1 MKPMLAATTD
11 GTDLRY
17 PLLISP
23 KLDGIRCIVQ
33 NGVALSRSLKP
44 IPNKFV
50 QQVLKTGKLNG
61 LDGEL
66 IVGADR
72 GPGVFAR
79 SSSGIMSVEGEP
91 DFCFHVFDDHSK
103 AEQKFRYRIESVM
116 QRCKQLGD
124 YVAPV
129 KHIII
134 ANEQAL
140 LKHEAIYLADGY
152 EGVMIRAVDGPYK
165 EGRSTLKEGFLLK
178 LKRFLDAEAIVI
190 GYEEQMHNE
199 NEATTNELGYKER
212 SSKKQGKV
220 AAGVLGALKVKDC
233 KTKIEFDIGT
243 GFDADQRRLLWLHC
257 KDLIGRRAKYKYQP
271 VGVKEKPRFPVF
283 LGWRDE
289 RDL

>member
-1 MKPMLAATTD
+1 MKPMLAAATD
-11 GTDLRY
+11 GTELKY
-17 PLLISP
+17 PVLVSP
-23 KLDGIRCIVQ
+23 KLDGIRCIVRG
-33 NGVALSRSLKP
+33 GVALSRSLKP
-44 IPNKFV
+44 IPNKYV
-50 QQVLKTGKLNG
+50 QALLSVPKLEG
-61 LDGEL
+61 FDGEL
-66 IVGADR
+66 IVGPDK
-72 GPGVFAR
+72 GQGVFAR
-79 SSSGIMSVEGEP
+79 SSSGIMSIDGEP
-91 DFCFHVFDDHSK
+91 DFCFHVFDDYSK
-103 AEQKFRYRIESVM
+103 ADQKFKYRIESVM
-116 QRCKQLGD
+116 QRCKRIEYAQ
-124 YVAPV
+124 PV

-140 LKHEAIYLADGY
+140 FKHEAMYLADGY
-152 EGVMIRAVDGPYK
+152 EGIMVRSVDGPYK

-233 KTKIEFDIGT
+233 KTKVEFDIGT
-243 GFDADQRRLLWLHC
+243 GFDADQRRLLWLHR
-257 KDLIGRRAKYKYQP
+257 DSLVGRRAKYKYQP

-289 RDL
+289 RDS